1 MYHYKNFLLKYVRV
15 ARRGPEPLTRK
26 DMWLSRA
33 AVRLMSGTSDAD
45 SEIVMNRVLG
55 LVKKYDKIDASK
67 VIMSL

>member
-1 MYHYKNFLLKYVRV
+1 
-15 ARRGPEPLTRK
+15 
-26 DMWLSRA
+26 
-33 AVRLMSGTSDAD
+33 MSGTSDAD